1 MLNIKNFF
9 LENNIEEKN
18 KKITNNQN
26 VFFLGGL
33 IFILAIF
40 FTSISLTFKLFC
52 FFIYFLGLLSD
63 KKFLFSPNLRLVLQ
77 FILIFSAINF
87 LDIRVIETRVEI
99 LDNFLNHKLISILF
113 TVFCLLI
120 LINGSNFIDG
130 TNCNLLF
137 YYAIINL
144 IIILLSFSNDQLLIN
159 NKDLIIILF
168 VIIIALIFNYF
179 GKIISGDGGA
189 YLIGFF
195 FGIIFIFFSTK
206 NYSISPFFIVLLLWY
221 PAFENLFSILRK
233 LKIQKSALEADFK
246 HFHQLLYL
254 YLNRSLKNKLMS
266 NNLSGII
273 INVYNLII
281 FLVSIKF
288 YHHTQTM
295 IMLILLNIVVYL
307 FAYFKLMVFLKK

>member
-1 MLNIKNFF
+1 
-9 LENNIEEKN
+9 
-18 KKITNNQN
+18 
-26 VFFLGGL
+26 
-33 IFILAIF
+33 
-40 FTSISLTFKLFC
+40 
-52 FFIYFLGLLSD
+52 LGLLSD
-63 KKFLFSPNLRLVLQ
+63 KKYLFSPNLRLILQ
-77 FILIFSAINF
+77 FFIIFSAIYF
-87 LDIRVIETRVEI
+87 LDIRVIETRLEI
-99 LDNFLNHKLISILF
+99 LDSFLNYKSISILF

-137 YYAIINL
+137 YYMIINL
-144 IIILLSFSNDQLLIN
+144 TLIYVSSSNNEILIID
-159 NKDLIIILF
+159 KDLFIILF
-168 VIIIALIFNYF
+168 ALIVSLILNYF

-195 FGIIFIFFSTK
+195 FGIILIHFSTN
-206 NYSISPFFIVLLLWY
+206 NYLISPFFIVLLLWY

-254 YLNRSLKNKLMS
+254 YLNRSFKNKLIS

-273 INVYNLII
+273 INSYNIII

-288 YHHTQTM
+288 HHHTQTM
-295 IMLILLNIVVYL
+295 IMLILFNIVVYL
-307 FAYFKLMVFLKK
+307 FAYFKLLVFFKKIN